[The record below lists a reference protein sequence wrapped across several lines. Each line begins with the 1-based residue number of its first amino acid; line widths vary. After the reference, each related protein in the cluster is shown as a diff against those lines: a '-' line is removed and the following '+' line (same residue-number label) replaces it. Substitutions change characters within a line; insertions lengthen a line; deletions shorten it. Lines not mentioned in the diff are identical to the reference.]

1 MKTLGVTKV
10 FVVNDFIAA
19 GGSGDA
25 DDVKLVIQQMK
36 RDFVNVAS
44 NQLEFVDKIEELLW
58 GLHKKYNVKAREYLG
73 QTAEPFKP
81 NLLVGA
87 KTIDGSFGLY
97 LLKDNGRVSAIDDH
111 RIIGSGGDLARL
123 VIKQLNRGLALV
135 GRQLHNGHVNDVVK
149 LACYIIINEVKES
162 DSQSGG
168 QTKVVVIDSN
178 GVRELPQEE
187 VNGNYDELLGKM
199 TKGISPMFPGLSI
212 DDLRK
217 LYPGA

>member
-1 MKTLGVTKV
+1 LYL
-10 FVVNDFIAA
+10 
-19 GGSGDA
+19 
-25 DDVKLVIQQMK
+25 VKNNAIVYP
-36 RDFVNVAS
+36 
-44 NQLEFVDKIEELLW
+44 E
-58 GLHKKYNVKAREYLG
+58 YEYL
-73 QTAEPFKP
+73 AM
-81 NLLVGA
+81 
-87 KTIDGSFGLY
+87 
-97 LLKDNGRVSAIDDH
+97 
-111 RIIGSGGDLARL
+111 GSGGDLARL

-149 LACYIIINEVKES
+149 LACYIINEVKES
-162 DSQSGG
+162 DSQSGV

-187 VNGNYDELLGKM
+187 VKSNYDELLGKM